1 MSDRISCLPD
11 TLLIHI
17 LLLLPIK
24 EAVATSVLAKR
35 WRPLWLSLPTLHFND
50 QNYLQN
56 KDTYSRFLQ
65 LVYTVML
72 LRDAS
77 QPIQS
82 FNLECESP
90 LCNTFIVNAWVTA
103 AIQLKVE
110 CLSLSLSSTVNLP
123 SCILTSTN
131 LVVLNLKGLTVKSVS
146 SVSLPSLKTLHLR
159 WVRFLERKFL
169 FEVLSSCPVLEDLLM
184 SFVLL
189 TKQSL
194 GGQIK
199 SLPKLI
205 KADISDLPSLKTLH
219 LRWVRFLERKF
230 LFEVLSSCPV
240 LEDLLMSFVLLT
252 KQSLGGQIK
261 SLPKLIKAD
270 ISECDF
276 TIPIAEF
283 YKAEFLRIEV
293 VRIYMYYN
301 DWEESWV
308 YPQSVP
314 NCLSSQLKRCS
325 LKNYD
330 GRQHEVGFAKY
341 IMQNARVLYD
351 LTIQSRSSDLEIKF
365 RMIKDLSTCPRISAT
380 CEINFL

>member
-205 KADISDLPSLKTLH
+205 KADISECDFTIPIAEFYKAEF
-219 LRWVRFLERKF
+219 LRI
-230 LFEVLSSCPV
+230 EV
-240 LEDLLMSFVLLT
+240 
-252 KQSLGGQIK
+252 IK

-293 VRIYMYYN
+293 KYFGTIN
-301 DWEESWV
+301 SWEESWV